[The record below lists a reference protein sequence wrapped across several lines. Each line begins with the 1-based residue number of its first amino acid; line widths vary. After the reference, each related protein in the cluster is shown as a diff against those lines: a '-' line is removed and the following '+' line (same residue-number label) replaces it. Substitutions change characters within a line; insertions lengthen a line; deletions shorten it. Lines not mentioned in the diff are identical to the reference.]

1 MVGKVIG
8 NSGCSFAAVVALKM
22 FGRGG
27 KGRWDRVD
35 DMIDNIIDNR
45 EGDDYGMGQGRR

>member
-27 KGRWDRVD
+27 RGRWDRVD
-35 DMIDNIIDNR
+35 DMIDNMVR
-45 EGDDYGMGQGRR
+45 EGEDYGMGKDRSR